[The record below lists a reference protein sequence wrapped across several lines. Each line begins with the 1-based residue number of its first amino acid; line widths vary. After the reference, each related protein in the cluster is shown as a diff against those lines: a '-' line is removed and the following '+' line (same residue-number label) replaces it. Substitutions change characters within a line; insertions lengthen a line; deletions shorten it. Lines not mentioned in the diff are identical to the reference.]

1 MLCLFDIFFQIF
13 SLKWLFKVKLPIM
26 VNWLFPFCVYFAVV
40 FFLFVTRLFFT
51 LMEVGVFHHPSAHSF
66 KSLANFVYKWSRKI
80 TYHIYLYICFQNKQD
95 STVLQLAPTIYHQCV
110 LMMDILKKFKWT
122 NFAIVTTTTFHYLEF
137 TNAIEALV
145 KEHNQRVKFDRKS
158 R

>member
-1 MLCLFDIFFQIF
+1 MLCLFDFFFKSSVLTGCSRSNYPQRLIDYF
-13 SLKWLFKVKLPIM
+13 RFVCISLL
-26 VNWLFPFCVYFAVV
+26 
-40 FFLFVTRLFFT
+40 FFLFVTCCFFYW
-51 LMEVGVFHHPSAHSF
+51 MEVGVFHHPSAHSF